1 MALLP
6 HLGAEPLVAA
16 VQRLEILPH
25 EGFPLKLCGRG
36 LVLVA
41 LAGLLEL
48 LDPLPLFFFLFL
60 RPGRVTDHR
69 TSGRRDRSGAAG
81 AAITLTGSGIG
92 IWGTTFGACGRNT
105 SGEARP
111 GGGGA
116 AGGSPTGVDA
126 AATAASGGGASGWA
140 FFLIRTC
147 PRRGAAPSAAGSV
160 FGAYL
165 RINAATTSSSSVLMW
180 FLSTVPCFARSARS
194 SLLVFPNCLASSKT
208 LMADP
213 F

>member
-1 MALLP
+1 MALDNLI
-6 HLGAEPLVAA
+6 GNSW
-16 VQRLEILPH
+16 
-25 EGFPLKLCGRG
+25 KY
-36 LVLVA
+36 
-41 LAGLLEL
+41 
-48 LDPLPLFFFLFL
+48 
-60 RPGRVTDHR
+60 
-69 TSGRRDRSGAAG
+69 TSKHARAR
-81 AAITLTGSGIG
+81 IE
-92 IWGTTFGACGRNT
+92 FGA
-105 SGEARP
+105 
-111 GGGGA
+111 
-116 AGGSPTGVDA
+116 A

-147 PRRGAAPSAAGSV
+147 PRRAAAPSAAGSF

-180 FLSTVPCFARSARS
+180 FLSTAPCFARSARS